1 MDSEYSG
8 HLLGVL
14 KTLFYFLLC
23 IGKRRKRTICL
34 KVVEEEKKRER
45 GVRFELVVDK
55 ERGKEAFI

>member
-1 MDSEYSG
+1 VY
-8 HLLGVL
+8 
-14 KTLFYFLLC
+14 
-23 IGKRRKRTICL
+23 RKEEERTICL